1 MKKIFKY
8 ILIGAVIVGGTS
20 CKKYLDINE
29 NPNNPTTSTPDLI
42 LPQALVGAGSVVNT
56 YNLNLADQSG
66 ARANAG
72 GFGGFGEVVTY
83 QYTNDS
89 FASLWTSVYT
99 NAKDFQYVITQT
111 EGNQAMLN
119 YSAIAKIMKAFD
131 FSKLV
136 DQFNDVP
143 YNEAFQGAD
152 LNFTPAYDKGPDV
165 YKSLVTLLNEA
176 VAQINEAKAIEAAT
190 PKTVET
196 VKTSS
201 DPMYGGNM
209 DNWIKFANTLKLK
222 MLVKMAGVAELQSFT
237 GPEFAKMPTV
247 AAAYITDDA
256 VVNPG
261 FNIQEGKRNPTYN
274 NLAYLANGNRP
285 ITSRI
290 ATKWMLS
297 FYGNP
302 TAGTAK
308 IMDPFRSR
316 AIYQGATAT
325 ALTGVRSNQLGDES
339 ESVATAPSNS
349 TVWYSG
355 GTSSNEN
362 AIGVAKGASQA
373 QPIMIAAEAKFLQA
387 EAALRNYIVIGGG
400 DAALFNEGITASF
413 NYLYKNA
420 KGSVDASK
428 IFLWQIADPE
438 NPGQTITDQT
448 RSVNSDVA
456 SYKALNVTNPLVNY
470 TLATSFDQKL
480 EAIITQKYIALNM
493 ISNDEALSEFRR
505 TAYPRIVEG
514 SLAPTAT
521 FASRQSTSPR
531 ADKLTTRAL
540 YPQSE
545 FNLNPNNVPQGISQ
559 FTSRI
564 FWDLN

>member
-1 MKKIFKY
+1 MKKIFNY
-8 ILIGAVIVGGTS
+8 ILIGAVLMGSTS
-20 CKKYLDINE
+20 CKKFLDINE
-29 NPNNPTTSTPDLI
+29 NPNSPTSSTPDLI
-42 LPQALVGAGSVVNT
+42 LPQAIVGAAAMTNT
-56 YNLNLADQSG
+56 YNLNLADQG
-66 ARANAG
+66 GQRANAG

-83 QYTNDS
+83 QYSNDS
-89 FASLWTSVYT
+89 FAGLWTSVFN
-99 NAKDFQYVITQT
+99 NAKDFQYVIKQT
-111 EGNQAMLN
+111 EGDASLAN
-119 YSAIAKIMKAFD
+119 YAAIAKIMKAFD

-143 YNEAFQGAD
+143 YTQAFQGD
-152 LNFTPAYDKGPDV
+152 ELNFTPTYDKGSDV
-165 YKSLVTLLNEA
+165 YKSLVSLLNEA
-176 VAQINEAKAIEAAT
+176 ITQINDAKAAEAASPRT
-190 PKTVET
+190 IAV
-196 VKTSS
+196 VVASS
-201 DPMYGGNM
+201 DPMYAGNM

-222 MLVKMAGVAELQSFT
+222 MLIKMAGVPELQAFT
-237 GPEFAKMPTV
+237 TPEFAAMPT
-247 AAAYITDDA
+247 APSAYITDDA
-256 VVNPG
+256 VVNPRYDI
-261 FNIQEGKRNPTYN
+261 NEGRRNPTYN

-308 IMDPFRSR
+308 ITDPYRSR

-339 ESVATAPSNS
+339 SSVVTAPSAS

-355 GTSSNEN
+355 GTSSNED
-362 AIGVAKGASQA
+362 AIGVAKGASQS
-373 QPIMIAAEAKFLQA
+373 QPILILAEVKYLQA
-387 EAALRNYIVIGGG
+387 EAALRNYITIGS
-400 DAALFNEGITASF
+400 DATLFNEGITASF

-428 IFLWQIADPE
+428 IFLWRIADPA
-438 NPGQTITDQT
+438 NPGQTITDQS
-448 RSVNSDVA
+448 RSVAGD
-456 SYKALNVTNPLVNY
+456 ALAYRDLNAANPLVNY
-470 TLATSFDQKL
+470 TLASTFDQKL

-514 SLAPTAT
+514 SLVPTQT

-531 ADKLTTRAL
+531 SDKLTTRAL

-545 FNLNPNNVPQGISQ
+545 FNLNPSNVPSGISQ

>member
-20 CKKYLDINE
+20 CKKYLDIND
-29 NPNNPTTSTPDLI
+29 NPNSPTESTPNLI
-42 LPQALVGAGSVVNT
+42 LPQAIVGAASMTNT
-56 YNLNLADQSG
+56 YNLNLADQG
-66 ARANAG
+66 GQRANAG

-89 FASLWTSVYT
+89 YASLWTSVYN
-99 NAKDFQYVITQT
+99 NAKDFQYVIKQT
-111 EGNQAMLN
+111 EGNAAMAN

-143 YNEAFQGAD
+143 YSEAFQGAE
-152 LNFTPAYDKGPDV
+152 LNFTPTYDKGPDV

-176 VAQINEAKAIEAAT
+176 ITQINDAKAAEAAT
-190 PKTVET
+190 PRSITTV
-196 VKTSS
+196 VSSS

-222 MLVKMAGVAELQSFT
+222 MLVKMAGVPDLQSFT
-237 GPEFAKMPTV
+237 TPEFAKLPTTP
-247 AAAYITDDA
+247 ASYITEDA
-256 VVNPG
+256 TVNPG
-261 FNIQEGKRNPTYN
+261 YSIQEGKRNPTYN

-308 IMDPFRSR
+308 ITDPFRSR

-325 ALTGVRSNQLGDES
+325 SLTSVRSNQLGDES
-339 ESVATAPSNS
+339 SSVPTAPSAA
-349 TVWYSG
+349 TAWYSG
-355 GTSSNEN
+355 GTSSNED

-373 QPIMIAAEAKFLQA
+373 QPILILAEAKFLQA
-387 EAALRNYIVIGGG
+387 EAALRNYIVIGS
-400 DAALFNEGITASF
+400 DAALFNEGVTASF
-413 NYLYKNA
+413 RYLYKNS

-428 IFLWQIADPE
+428 IFLWQV
-438 NPGQTITDQT
+438 NGVTDQS
-448 RSVNSDVA
+448 RSLAGDVTQ
-456 SYKALNVTNPLVNY
+456 YQTLNATNYLVNY
-470 TLATSFDQKL
+470 NLATSFEQRL

-514 SLAPTAT
+514 SLVPTAT

-531 ADKLTTRAL
+531 PDKLTTRAL

-545 FNLNPNNVPQGISQ
+545 FNLNPANVPSGISQ